1 MARAGEPDVVIVA
14 VGPMVATCLDVAQ
27 RLRAQ
32 GIGVTVVDPL
42 WVKPLSAD
50 LVELA
55 AAHRLVVS
63 VEDNGRVGGCGSVL
77 SQAIADAGI
86 QRPTMVFGIPQ
97 EFLQQGKRAAI
108 LEEIGLTAQPL
119 AREITARVAA
129 LDGVESA
136 EHKSADSA

>member
-1 MARAGEPDVVIVA
+1 
-14 VGPMVATCLDVAQ
+14 VATCLDVAQ

-42 WVKPLSAD
+42 WVKPVSND
-50 LVELA
+50 LVTLA
-55 AAHRLVVS
+55 AGHRLVVS

-77 SQAIADAGI
+77 CQAMTDAGI
-86 QRPTMVFGIPQ
+86 ERPTMVFGIPQ
-97 EFLQQGKRAAI
+97 QFLEQGKRAAI

-129 LDGVESA
+129 LDGVDA
-136 EHKSADSA
+136 PDHKAADSP